1 LASNALPGG
10 YTRRP
15 ASRDDIEALAA
26 LWRRSDESLGV
37 QPEPASSF
45 LGWILEVPFVQ
56 HDRDTVVIKHDANT
70 VGLGVAMRDA
80 ASIGSGM
87 HWFGVVDPAH
97 RGRSLGSWLV
107 SWADAVVELRA
118 SERPFDVRT
127 MCSAVDDDAHRLFQA
142 FGYEQVRINWDMAI
156 ELRGGVPAVGDLPD
170 GVLLRT
176 FETGRDERTFYEV
189 EESAFEGHFGF
200 APSPYESFDA
210 EWYQSSDWDPS
221 RVLLAEVD
229 GVVVGELAWVDAA
242 PDGYIANLGVLKE
255 HRRRGIAAA
264 LLRAA
269 FVHIAAAKYERAT
282 LSVDTGNTSGAVDLY
297 RALGMEPIRESH
309 VFQRTGG

>member
-1 LASNALPGG
+1 MASSALPGG
-10 YTRRP
+10 YTQRP
-15 ASRDDIEALAA
+15 ASLDDIDALAA

-37 QPEPASSF
+37 QPEPAASS

-56 HDRDTVVIKHDANT
+56 HDRDTVVIEHDGGA
-70 VGLGVAMRDA
+70 VGVGIAMRDA
-80 ASIGSGM
+80 ASIGSGLP
-87 HWFGVVDPAH
+87 WFGVVDPAH

-107 SWADAVVELRA
+107 SWAEAVVEQRG

-127 MCSAVDDDAHRLFQA
+127 MCPAVDDAAHRLFEA
-142 FGYEQVRINWDMAI
+142 SGYEQVRISWDMAI
-156 ELRGGVPAVGDLPD
+156 ELTGDVPPVGDVPE
-170 GVLLRT
+170 GVRIRA
-176 FETGRDERTFYEV
+176 FETGRDERTFYEI

-200 APSPYESFDA
+200 APSPYESFEA

-255 HRRRGIAAA
+255 HRRRGIASA
-264 LLRAA
+264 LLRTA
-269 FVHIAAAKYERAT
+269 FAHIAAAKYELAT
-282 LSVDTGNTSGAVDLY
+282 LSVDTGNTSGAVALY
-297 RALGMEPIRESH
+297 RALGMEPIREAH
-309 VFQRTGG
+309 VFQLAAE

>member
-1 LASNALPGG
+1 MASNALPGG

-15 ASRDDIEALAA
+15 ASLEDIEVLAA

-37 QPEPASSF
+37 QPEPAGSF
-45 LGWILEVPFVQ
+45 LGWILQLPFVQ
-56 HDRDTVVIKHDANT
+56 HERDTVVIEHDGST
-70 VGLGVAMRDA
+70 VGLGIAMRDP
-80 ASIGSGM
+80 ASIGSGL

-107 SWADAVVELRA
+107 SWADAVVGQRG

-127 MCSAVDDDAHRLFQA
+127 TCPAPDDPAHRLFEA
-142 FGYEQVRINWDMAI
+142 SGYEQVRIFWDMAI
-156 ELRGGVPAVGDLPD
+156 ELSGGAPPAGDLPD
-170 GVLLRT
+170 GVLLRA
-176 FETGRDERTFYEV
+176 FEAGRDERTFYEV

-242 PDGYIANLGVLKE
+242 PDGFIANLGVLKE
-255 HRRRGIAAA
+255 HRRRGIATT
-264 LLRAA
+264 LLRTA
-269 FVHIAAAKYERAT
+269 FTHIAAATYERAT

-309 VFQRTGG
+309 VFQRTDV

>member
-1 LASNALPGG
+1 MASSALPGG

-15 ASRDDIEALAA
+15 ASLDDIDTLAA

-37 QPEPASSF
+37 QPEPAGSF
-45 LGWILEVPFVQ
+45 LGWILELPFVD
-56 HDRDTVVIKHDANT
+56 HDRDTVVIGHEGDT
-70 VGLGVAMRDA
+70 VGVAIAMRDPA
-80 ASIGSGM
+80 GIGSGL

-107 SWADAVVELRA
+107 SWADAVVGQRG

-127 MCSAVDDDAHRLFQA
+127 TCPAPDGPAHRLFEA
-142 FGYEQVRINWDMAI
+142 SGYEQVRIFWDMAI
-156 ELRGGVPAVGDLPD
+156 ELSGGAPPSGDLPD
-170 GVLLRT
+170 GVLLRA
-176 FETGRDERTFYEV
+176 FETGRDEHTFYEV

-242 PDGYIANLGVLKE
+242 PDGFIANLGVLKE
-255 HRRRGIAAA
+255 HRHRGIATA
-264 LLRAA
+264 LLRTA
-269 FVHIAAAKYERAT
+269 FAHIAGAKYERAT
-282 LSVDTGNTSGAVDLY
+282 LSVDTGNTSGAVALY

-309 VFQRTGG
+309 VFQLADG

>member
-1 LASNALPGG
+1 LASSALPGG

-15 ASRDDIEALAA
+15 ASLDDIDALAA

-37 QPEPASSF
+37 QPEPAGSF

-56 HDRDTVVIKHDANT
+56 HDRDTVVVEHDDGT
-70 VGLGVAMRDA
+70 VGLGIAMRDA
-80 ASIGSGM
+80 ASTGSGM

-107 SWADAVVELRA
+107 SWADAVVKERA

-127 MCSAVDDDAHRLFQA
+127 TCPAVDDAAHRLFEA
-142 FGYEQVRINWDMAI
+142 SGYEQVRINWDMAI
-156 ELRGGVPAVGDLPD
+156 ELSDGAPSVGDLPD
-170 GVLLRT
+170 GVHLRA

-200 APSPYESFDA
+200 APSPYESFEA
-210 EWYQSSDWDPS
+210 EWYQTSDWDPS

-229 GVVVGELAWVDAA
+229 GVVVGELAWVDAK
-242 PDGYIANLGVLKE
+242 PDGYIANLGVLKDY
-255 HRRRGIAAA
+255 RRHGIASA
-264 LLRAA
+264 LLRTA
-269 FVHIAAAKYERAT
+269 FAHIAAAKYERAT
-282 LSVDTGNTSGAVDLY
+282 LSVDTGNTSGAVALY
-297 RALGMEPIRESH
+297 RALGMEPIREAH
-309 VFQRTGG
+309 VFQLAGE